1 MKCLNRKEDP
11 DVENRKLKRVIRT
24 RPLTQEEVAK
34 DQEIRRKVQAEFPP
48 VPCTIEPVTQ
58 SIADSLKRAIAG
70 SDRSVY
76 QIAKESG
83 ISQIV
88 ITRFLS
94 GERDIRMA
102 TADKLAR
109 VLKLQ
114 LAVG

>member
-1 MKCLNRKEDP
+1 M
-11 DVENRKLKRVIRT
+11 
-24 RPLTQEEVAK
+24 
-34 DQEIRRKVQAEFPP
+34 
-48 VPCTIEPVTQ
+48 EPITQ
-58 SIADSLKRAIAG
+58 SIADSLKQAISA

-109 VLKLQ
+109 VLNLQ
-114 LAVG
+114 LAVGR

>member
-1 MKCLNRKEDP
+1 MERKTE
-11 DVENRKLKRVIRT
+11 RVQRD
-24 RPLTQEEVAK
+24 RRLTPEEIAR
-34 DQEIRRKVQAEFPP
+34 DEEIRRKVMEEFPP
-48 VPCTIEPVTQ
+48 APRVVEPVPE
-58 SIADSLKRAIAG
+58 SIAETLKDAIRQDS
-70 SDRSVY
+70 RSVY

-109 VLKLQ
+109 VLNLQ
-114 LAVG
+114 LTGAE

>member
-1 MKCLNRKEDP
+1 MEKR
-11 DVENRKLKRVIRT
+11 RLKRVARK
-24 RPLTQEEVAK
+24 RPLTAEEIAK
-34 DQEIRRKVQAEFPP
+34 DQEIRRKVREEFPP
-48 VPCTIEPVTQ
+48 APRALESVAP
-58 SIADSLKRAIAG
+58 SIAASLKQAISA

-88 ITRFLS
+88 IMRFLS

-109 VLKLQ
+109 VLNLQ
-114 LAVG
+114 LTVGN

>member
-1 MKCLNRKEDP
+1 MRK
-11 DVENRKLKRVIRT
+11 
-24 RPLTQEEVAK
+24 RPLTAEETDK
-34 DQEIRRKVQAEFPP
+34 DQEIRRKVQEEFPP
-48 VPCTIEPVTQ
+48 SPRTIERITP
-58 SIADSLKRAIAG
+58 SIAQSLKQAIAA

-76 QIAKESG
+76 QMAKESG

-109 VLKLQ
+109 VLNLQ
-114 LAVG
+114 LTVGQ

>member
-1 MKCLNRKEDP
+1 MEK
-11 DVENRKLKRVIRT
+11 RKLQRLSRNH
-24 RPLTQEEVAK
+24 PLTREEVAR
-34 DQEIRRKVQAEFPP
+34 DQDLRRKLQQEFPP
-48 VPCTIEPVTQ
+48 APHAREPMTQ
-58 SIADSLKRAIAG
+58 SIADSLKQAISA

-109 VLKLQ
+109 VLNLQ
-114 LAVG
+114 LTVGQ

>member
-1 MKCLNRKEDP
+1 MEKRELQ
-11 DVENRKLKRVIRT
+11 RVIRKP
-24 RPLTQEEVAK
+24 PLTAEEVAK
-34 DQEIRRKVQAEFPP
+34 DQEIRRKVQEEFPP
-48 VPCTIEPVTQ
+48 SPHAMEPIMP
-58 SIADSLKRAIAG
+58 SIADTLKHAISA

-109 VLKLQ
+109 VLSLQ
-114 LAVG
+114 LTVGY

>member
-1 MKCLNRKEDP
+1 MEK
-11 DVENRKLKRVIRT
+11 RKLQRVIRN
-24 RPLTQEEVAK
+24 RPLSPEQVAK
-34 DQEIRRKVQAEFPP
+34 DQEIRRKVAEEFPP
-48 VPCTIEPVTQ
+48 VPDAMKPVAQ
-58 SIADSLKRAIAG
+58 SIADSLKQAIRA

-109 VLKLQ
+109 VLHLQ
-114 LAVG
+114 LAFGH